1 MSEEITFAIKEYS
14 RDTEQ
19 TDAFCAL
26 LDYYGKTRLMDIT
39 DEMGLH
45 FLNLLK
51 SGDIRIYNEKLTAT
65 LPL

>member
-39 DEMGLH
+39 DEMGLY
-45 FLNLLK
+45 FLNLLR
-51 SGDIRIYNEKLTAT
+51 SGNVRIYDEETT
-65 LPL
+65 

>member
-1 MSEEITFAIKEYS
+1 MSEATTFAIKQFS

-39 DEMGLH
+39 DEMGKY
-45 FLNLLK
+45 FLQKLK
-51 SGDIRIYNEKLTAT
+51 DGEIRIYTDN
-65 LPL
+65 